1 MKNIALLSAIAL
13 ILSATAPLHSSLA
26 ANSGDL
32 IKCPD
37 FSSVYY
43 LAEDGKRYVFPNEHM
58 YFSWYSDFDD
68 VRTVS
73 CADLAALPLGDRI
86 VYQAGT
92 KLIKMPSDPS
102 VFVVESDGLLREIP
116 DEDTAEALFGDDWS
130 ERVDDVSEAFWSSF
144 TVGEPLSEDEVP
156 EGTILKDDSGN
167 LFRVEDD
174 GSATEIDSVLSAEQ
188 EDILEDHAIALN
200 DIEERLGL
208 AMALTRVDAEAAI
221 EVLEALIAELKT
233 IKVEHED
240 EVEIEDL
247 DEIEDEDE
255 QNDDAKDAIS
265 DAEEEIAKAESD
277 IAEDKAEGKDV
288 SASESLLADARE
300 KLAQAEAALASS
312 DFDNAETQADD
323 ARHDAMWARGKAV
336 DSIDNDDESDD
347 SLDDENDSDETDD
360 KSIDDITDTEE
371 DSTDAEDD
379 DSDDNSSSDNAD
391 SSDDSSDDDSS
402 DD

>member
-1 MKNIALLSAIAL
+1 MIYYNGMKNIALLSAMGL
-13 ILSATAPLHSSLA
+13 ILGTMAPLHNSLA

-32 IKCPD
+32 VKCPD

-58 YFSWYSDFDD
+58 YFSWYSDFND
-68 VRTVS
+68 VRTIS
-73 CADLAALPLGDRI
+73 CADLATLPLGDRI

-92 KLIKMPSDPS
+92 KLIKIPSDPS

-156 EGTILKDDSGN
+156 EGTILKDDNGN

-174 GSATEIDSVLSAEQ
+174 GSATEIDSVLSVEQ
-188 EDILEDHAIALN
+188 EDVLDDHAVALSE
-200 DIEERLGL
+200 IEERLGL

-221 EVLEALIAELKT
+221 EVLEALIADLKT
-233 IKVEHED
+233 IKVENED

-247 DEIEDEDE
+247 DEIEDESGQD
-255 QNDDAKDAIS
+255 DDAKDAIS
-265 DAEEEIAKAESD
+265 DAKEEIAKAESD

-300 KLAQAEAALASS
+300 KLAQAETALASS

-336 DSIDNDDESDD
+336 DSIDNDEESDD
-347 SLDDENDSDETDD
+347 SQDEQNDSD
-360 KSIDDITDTEE
+360 DTNDVEE
-371 DSTDAEDD
+371 EGVDTEDD
-379 DSDDNSSSDNAD
+379 DSTDDSSSDNAD
-391 SSDDSSDDDSS
+391 SSDNSSDDDGS